1 MTGPRPPRRGPR
13 RGVALAIA
21 LAMVISACARGG
33 TVDAAST
40 PTTVPAS
47 GIPDDFGLPEDLVG
61 RVLASTVGISGVA
74 CGRLANGSGF
84 AITDELVVTSAHV
97 ILGIDEIRVAMF
109 DGSERLGTPV
119 AFDPE
124 ADLAILEVAGA
135 ALTPLALD
143 TDAEVGTTGM
153 LVGWEAGPF
162 PDPTPFRIE
171 RRITV
176 RIEAVGGTDRIER
189 PAWLVAASV
198 DLGDSGAALVDRS
211 GEVVGVAFASSREEA
226 DVGYAVRA
234 TAVEALITRGL
245 DPNLRI
251 PDC

>member
-1 MTGPRPPRRGPR
+1 MTGRRPARRGNSR
-13 RGVALAIA
+13 TVAFVLVLSTI
-21 LAMVISACARGG
+21 VGACAGG
-33 TVDAAST
+33 GRTDAT
-40 PTTVPAS
+40 PPDPPVS
-47 GIPDDFGLPEDLVG
+47 GVPDDFGLPEELLG

-84 AITDELVVTSAHV
+84 AVTDELVVTNAHV

-109 DGSERLGTPV
+109 DGSERIGTPV
-119 AFDPE
+119 AFDPV

-135 ALTPLALD
+135 ALTPLAIETD
-143 TDAEVGTTGM
+143 TSVGTTGV

-176 RIEAVGGTDRIER
+176 RIETVGGTERIER
-189 PAWLVAASV
+189 PAWLLAASV
-198 DLGDSGAALVDRS
+198 DLGDSGAALVNRS
-211 GEVVGVAFASSREEA
+211 GEVIGVAFAASREVP

-234 TAVEALITRGL
+234 TAVDDLIARGL